1 MGAPV
6 SSSIVLGVIQGI
18 TEFLPI
24 SSDGH
29 LALAQLLLGIEEG
42 GLTFSVMLHAGTL
55 FATLLVLRGRV
66 APAVV
71 DGTKALV
78 KPSRFSSSSGGR
90 DALVVICASLPTAV
104 IGLVLRD
111 AVERWT
117 HSPMVIGLGFLGTAA
132 VVFSTRFVRVGQ
144 REVPSVVGAILIGL
158 CQGLAVLPG
167 LSRSGSTIA
176 AALWLKVRPDRAF
189 DPSRSMSLPLWDCAH
204 RALSRTTTRMVA
216 VCNPTANGRVRGLR
230 WSVCVAAAT
239 YSAAAW
245 RAASLMHAIVTWV
258 APLGIVSMVALG
270 PAPQAQPT
278 APPSSESAT
287 LPNRDSTSCG
297 AMTTTTRCSRWSWP
311 PAARGHWCCA
321 GRRGKPWRKQ
331 LLAIG
336 PEGGLPDRVP
346 RCGASRRCA
355 RPSAR

>member
-55 FATLLVLRGRV
+55 LATLLVLRGRV

-189 DPSRSMSLPLWDCAH
+189 ELSMLMSLPAVAGAI
-204 RALSRTTTRMVA
+204 ALEARHLGKTPEAILPAAIGASVA
-216 VCNPTANGRVRGLR
+216 FVVGVVALLLLRRIVMRGHFA
-230 WSVCVAAAT
+230 WFAA
-239 YSAAAW
+239 
-245 RAASLMHAIVTWV
+245 WV

-287 LPNRDSTSCG
+287 LPNRDS
-297 AMTTTTRCSRWSWP
+297 R
-311 PAARGHWCCA
+311 AA
-321 GRRGKPWRKQ
+321 P
-331 LLAIG
+331 
-336 PEGGLPDRVP
+336 
-346 RCGASRRCA
+346 
-355 RPSAR
+355 